1 MMHGLKVAGR
11 NTAVVI
17 IVIMVQFIVY
27 CHYYMHAEFVSND
40 EFNCSWTKGYTR
52 AQSVLQVWTD
62 VRKKYNKLKKTTLLC
77 MLTLSKV
84 NKIVSIIKH
93 FDNNY
98 FHPLPF

>member
-1 MMHGLKVAGR
+1 MKVAGR

-40 EFNCSWTKGYTR
+40 EFNCLRTKEYTH
-52 AQSVLQVWTD
+52 ALSVLQVWTD
-62 VRKKYNKLKKTTLLC
+62 VRKTYNKLKKTTLLC

-84 NKIVSIIKH
+84 NKIVKCVH
-93 FDNNY
+93 N
-98 FHPLPF
+98 